1 MHMWE
6 QYKKTLTS
14 MQVTIA
20 LVSLATLIW
29 SHHLY
34 LAGTFFIT
42 MQLGAFFGAAWGTR
56 LKRMFAA
63 RDGVGAPQPSRI
75 E

>member
-1 MHMWE
+1 MWE

-42 MQLGAFFGAAWGTR
+42 MQLGAFFGAAWGLR

-63 RDGVGAPQPSRI
+63 RDGVAATQPSRMR
-75 E
+75 